1 MEKELLQLKPTRS
14 DRLLH
19 ENLASV
25 GRLAAGIAH
34 EINNPTAFLSSNLK
48 TANDYLQEIG
58 PLVTGYR
65 QIIAELRTSA
75 GHIDFGDRTRSL
87 LEAVKQTEDH
97 INFDFIMADLA
108 DIFAECRQG
117 TDRIRKI
124 IANLRDFARP
134 GEPERQ
140 LTDIHRGLDAAIKL
154 VSHELMD
161 KAELIREYGD
171 LPWIDCCPRQINQ
184 VFMNLLVNAA
194 QAIETHGIIR
204 VRTCVQG
211 DSIEVQISNT
221 GQGILEQDQSKIF
234 DPFCTT
240 KAVGEGTGLGLS
252 MVYGIIKKHSGE
264 IVVESKVGQGTCF
277 ILRLPINENRGL
289 DLSDAEGS

>member
-1 MEKELLQLKPTRS
+1 LKQVPFDMLLR
-14 DRLLH
+14 

-87 LEAVKQTEDH
+87 LEAVKQIEDH

-124 IANLRDFARP
+124 IADLRDFARP
-134 GEPERQ
+134 GEPEHQ
-140 LTDIHRGLDAAIKL
+140 LTDINQGLDAAICL
-154 VSHELMD
+154 VFSELKN
-161 KAELIREYGD
+161 KAELIKEYGD
-171 LPWIDCCPRQINQ
+171 LPRINCCSRQINQ

-204 VRTCVQG
+204 VRTRARGKCV
-211 DSIEVQISNT
+211 EVQISDT
-221 GQGILEQDQSKIF
+221 GQGIPEQNLSRIF
-234 DPFCTT
+234 DPFFTT

>member
-1 MEKELLQLKPTRS
+1 LQLKPTQS

-25 GRLAAGIAH
+25 GLLAAGIAH

-58 PLVTGYR
+58 HLVADYR
-65 QIIAELRTSA
+65 QFISELKTSA

-87 LEAVKQTEDH
+87 LEAVKQAEDH

-117 TDRIRKI
+117 TDRIRQI
-124 IANLRDFARP
+124 IADLRDFARP
-134 GEPERQ
+134 GEPEHQ
-140 LTDIHRGLDAAIKL
+140 LTDINQGLDAAISL
-154 VSHELMD
+154 VFSELKN
-161 KAELIREYGD
+161 KAELIKEYGD
-171 LPWIDCCPRQINQ
+171 LPRIKSCSRQINQ
-184 VFMNLLVNAA
+184 VFINLLVNAA

-204 VRTCVQG
+204 VRTRVRG
-211 DSIEVQISNT
+211 KNVEVHISDT
-221 GQGILEQDQSKIF
+221 GQGIPEQNLSRIF
-234 DPFCTT
+234 DPFFTT
-240 KAVGEGTGLGLS
+240 RAVGEGTGLGLS

>member
-25 GRLAAGIAH
+25 GLLAAGIAH

-87 LEAVKQTEDH
+87 LEAVKQIEDH

-124 IANLRDFARP
+124 IADLRDFARP
-134 GEPERQ
+134 GEPEHQ
-140 LTDIHRGLDAAIKL
+140 LTDINQGLDAAISL
-154 VSHELMD
+154 VFSELKN
-161 KAELIREYGD
+161 KAELIKEYGD
-171 LPWIDCCPRQINQ
+171 LPRINCCSRQINQ
-184 VFMNLLVNAA
+184 VFLNLLVNAA
-194 QAIETHGIIR
+194 QAIETQGIIH
-204 VRTCVQG
+204 VRTCAQG
-211 DSIEVQISNT
+211 DSVEVHIIDT
-221 GQGILEQDQSKIF
+221 GRGIPEQNLSKIF
-234 DPFCTT
+234 DPFFTT
-240 KAVGEGTGLGLS
+240 RAVGKGIGLGLS
-252 MVYGIIKKHSGE
+252 LAYGIIKKHDGE
-264 IVVESKVGQGTCF
+264 IMVESKVGQGTRF

-289 DLSDAEGS
+289 DLSDPEGS

>member
-1 MEKELLQLKPTRS
+1 MQLKPTQS

-48 TANDYLQEIG
+48 TASDYLQEIG
-58 PLVTGYR
+58 YLVADYR
-65 QIIAELRTSA
+65 QFISELKTSA
-75 GHIDFGDRTRSL
+75 GHIIVGDRARSL
-87 LEAVKQTEDH
+87 LEEIKHAEDRAD
-97 INFDFIMADLA
+97 FDLIMADLA

-124 IANLRDFARP
+124 IADLRDFARP

-171 LPWIDCCPRQINQ
+171 LPWIECCSRQINQ
-184 VFMNLLVNAA
+184 VFINLLVNAA

-204 VRTCVQG
+204 VRTRVRG
-211 DSIEVQISNT
+211 KNVEVHISDT
-221 GQGILEQDQSKIF
+221 GQGIPEQNLSRIF
-234 DPFCTT
+234 DPFFTT

-252 MVYGIIKKHSGE
+252 MVYGIIKRHSGE
-264 IVVESKVGQGTCF
+264 IMVESKVGQGTCF
-277 ILRLPINENRGL
+277 ILRLPNNETRCLNLPDVAGF
-289 DLSDAEGS
+289 

>member
-1 MEKELLQLKPTRS
+1 MKPTQS

-25 GRLAAGIAH
+25 GLLAAGIAH

-48 TANDYLQEIG
+48 TANDYLQEID

-124 IANLRDFARP
+124 IADLRDFARP
-134 GEPERQ
+134 GEPEHQ
-140 LTDIHRGLDAAIKL
+140 LTDINQGLDAAISL
-154 VSHELMD
+154 VFSELKN
-161 KAELIREYGD
+161 KAELIKEYGD
-171 LPWIDCCPRQINQ
+171 LPRINCCSRQINQ
-184 VFMNLLVNAA
+184 VFINLLVNAA

-204 VRTCVQG
+204 VRTRVRG
-211 DSIEVQISNT
+211 KNVEVHISDT
-221 GQGILEQDQSKIF
+221 GQGIPEQNLLKIF
-234 DPFCTT
+234 DPFFTT
-240 KAVGEGTGLGLS
+240 RAVGEGTGLGLS

-264 IVVESKVGQGTCF
+264 IVVESKVSQGTCF